1 MFGQDLESQLRS
13 LFGRKTT
20 KKICNKQV
28 KMKVFSNKREKLC
41 VFFKSRRE
49 KVTLLAF
56 IPYIIYKT
64 FP

>member
-1 MFGQDLESQLRS
+1 MYLLRS
-13 LFGRKTT
+13 YFGGKAT
-20 KKICNKQV
+20 KKICNKQG

-41 VFFKSRRE
+41 VFFKSRGE

>member
-1 MFGQDLESQLRS
+1 
-13 LFGRKTT
+13 
-20 KKICNKQV
+20 
-28 KMKVFSNKREKLC
+28 MKVFSNKREKLC
-41 VFFKSRRE
+41 VFFKSRRK